1 MPSRLDDRERGWLR
15 IAPRV
20 ADALAAGRPV
30 VALESTLISH
40 GLPWP
45 ENLETALGSEAAVRE
60 AGAEPAT
67 IAVLD
72 GAVRVG
78 LGPGEVERLARP
90 GSFLK
95 AGRRDLGYAVALK
108 KDAATTVSA
117 TLWAAR
123 AAGIGVMATG
133 GLGGV
138 HREAGTTFDVSA
150 DLDELARADGV
161 ALVCSGVKTILDV
174 PATLEALETRG
185 VLVLGYRTSD
195 FPGFTAPTTGIPLE
209 HRVDSPEEA
218 ARVIAAH
225 RAMGIPGAVVLAQP
239 VAPDA
244 GLDPVAL
251 ESAIAGALREAA
263 EAGVSGKA
271 VTPFLLDRVRTSTSG
286 LSLKSNVML
295 ILANAKLAAHVA
307 TTLSIP
313 TQPHG

>member
-1 MPSRLDDRERGWLR
+1 MPSRPVASAPRRVSV
-15 IAPRV
+15 APRV
-20 ADALAAGRPV
+20 AEALASGRPV
-30 VALESTLISH
+30 VALESTLIAH

-67 IAVLD
+67 IAVID

-78 LGPGEVERLARP
+78 LEPGQVERLARP
-90 GSFLK
+90 GAFLK
-95 AGRRDLGYAVALK
+95 AGRRDLGYALAMR

-123 AAGIGVMATG
+123 TAGIGIMATG

-138 HREAGTTFDVSA
+138 HREAGSTFDVSA

-161 ALVCSGVKTILDV
+161 TLVCSGVKTILDV

-185 VLVLGYRTSD
+185 VLVVGYRTSE
-195 FPGFTAPTTGIPLE
+195 FPGFTATTTGIPLE

-218 ARVIAAH
+218 ARVVAAH
-225 RAMGIPGAVVLAQP
+225 RALGIPGAVVLAQP
-239 VAPDA
+239 VDPAV

-251 ESAIAGALREAA
+251 EEAIAGALA
-263 EAGVSGKA
+263 EARRAGISGKA
-271 VTPFLLDRVRTSTSG
+271 VTPFLLDRVRISTSG
-286 LSLKSNVML
+286 MSLKANVML
-295 ILANAKLAAHVA
+295 ILANAQLAAHVA
-307 TTLSIP
+307 IALSIP
-313 TQPHG
+313 NGH